1 MICGVTSKYGWEKR
15 TCCLRCSLL
24 TKPAAASTGPLG
36 LPSWPNRSSRLS
48 AVSILSVTPRSS
60 AKRLTSSYSK
70 PVSPLRS
77 WKYVAGLFRVITR
90 NTPSSLIRSSVLGL
104 STQALSIRKSPVAMS
119 HLAHRGRKAVGENI
133 CAVYANGPRRHIS
146 TAGDL
151 SANRLETVLQPA
163 ETWLGEQ
170 L

>member
-36 LPSWPNRSSRLS
+36 LPSWPNRSS
-48 AVSILSVTPRSS
+48 RSS

-133 CAVYANGPRRHIS
+133 CAVYANGPRRHMS